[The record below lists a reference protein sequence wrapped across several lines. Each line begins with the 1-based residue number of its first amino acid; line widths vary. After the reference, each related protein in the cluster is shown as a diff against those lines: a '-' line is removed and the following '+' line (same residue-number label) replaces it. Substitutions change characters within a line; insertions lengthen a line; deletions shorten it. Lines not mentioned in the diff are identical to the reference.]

1 MISGACS
8 EIFRDLGVAI
18 VAAGMATQTPRIT
31 VADGVQK
38 INVKVMKH
46 GYSVEL
52 SFSNGMFTMS
62 VDKSDCIKSKETGN
76 IVITE
81 KYEDALGDMND
92 YATLAVP
99 LKEREMVA
107 ATLAKVDA
115 IVHTVE
121 RGDEKMTVFV
131 KEFLFSLDL
140 VFFPE
145 VLGGGPNHVN
155 TMLMF
160 SCECLLRLPVV
171 SAGSPLNP
179 NWRELK
185 WLTQSYVFTSFSNQ
199 KSQ

>member
-1 MISGACS
+1 VVISGARS

-18 VAAGMATQTPRIT
+18 VAARMATQTPHIT

-38 INVKVMKH
+38 MNVKVMKH
-46 GYSVEL
+46 GYIVEL
-52 SFSNGMFTMS
+52 SFFNGIFTMS
-62 VDKSDCIKSKETGN
+62 VDKSDCIKSKEPGN
-76 IVITE
+76 ILITE
-81 KYEDALGDMND
+81 KYEDALGHMND
-92 YATLAVP
+92 YANLAVP
-99 LKEREMVA
+99 LTKREMVA

-160 SCECLLRLPVV
+160 
-171 SAGSPLNP
+171 
-179 NWRELK
+179 
-185 WLTQSYVFTSFSNQ
+185 
-199 KSQ
+199 

>member
-1 MISGACS
+1 MVISGARS

-18 VAAGMATQTPRIT
+18 VAARMATQTPHIT

-52 SFSNGMFTMS
+52 SFFNGIFTMS
-62 VDKSDCIKSKETGN
+62 VDKSDCIKSKEPGN
-76 IVITE
+76 ILITE

-92 YATLAVP
+92 YATIAVP

-115 IVHTVE
+115 IVHIVE
-121 RGDEKMTVFV
+121 REDEKMTVFV

-160 SCECLLRLPVV
+160 
-171 SAGSPLNP
+171 
-179 NWRELK
+179 
-185 WLTQSYVFTSFSNQ
+185 
-199 KSQ
+199 